1 MVLHSVIHFR
11 LPEIA
16 GLPEPPHGL
25 LAQQLLLLAAGL
37 PGPLLLHQF
46 FLPVLGDFLPV
57 QLPVLLPRP
66 LDGFLELV
74 DGGLDALG
82 VVRVR
87 LLGGLQPGDLPPG
100 EPCGASP

>member
-1 MVLHSVIHFR
+1 MRLHPIVHFR

-16 GLPEPPHGL
+16 GFPNPPHGL

-46 FLPVLGDFLPV
+46 FLPCLRGLLPV
-57 QLPVLLPRP
+57 QLPVFLPRP
-66 LDGFLELV
+66 LDGLLELV

-87 LLGGLQPGDLPPG
+87 LLGGL
-100 EPCGASP
+100 